1 MIKKDLNTKNQILK
15 TTGKLFSMRGY
26 FGVSM
31 QDIAD
36 ELGMTKA
43 ALYYHFDSKG
53 ALAEILLEEAVKELK
68 QELKQAVADTVLPS
82 SILFKLIKTFLDFK
96 IKHPE
101 ISLLTTLGPSSD
113 ERIPILAVVIDLR
126 QNLIKFVR
134 ELIGGID
141 FTRKL
146 TYQTIFAITTL
157 IISFTLSPFYHQ
169 RRKDSRQAAQ
179 DLSDL
184 ICQKI

>member
-1 MIKKDLNTKNQILK
+1 MTKKELNTKDQILE
-15 TTGKLFSMRGY
+15 TTGKLFSQRGY

-36 ELGMTKA
+36 ELSMTKA
-43 ALYYHFDSKG
+43 ALYYHFDSKE
-53 ALAEILLEEAVKELK
+53 ALAEILLKEAVKELK
-68 QELKQAVADTVLPS
+68 QELKQAAAAGFLPS
-82 SILFKLIKTFLDFK
+82 DVLFKLIKVFLDFK

-101 ISLLTTLGPSSD
+101 ISLLTTLGSDSD
-113 ERIPILAVVIDLR
+113 ERIPILAVVVDLR
-126 QNLIKFVR
+126 QSLIKFVR

-146 TYQTIFAITTL
+146 TYQTIFAITTS
-157 IISFTLSPFYHQ
+157 IISFALSPFYHQ

-179 DLSDL
+179 GLSDL

>member
-1 MIKKDLNTKNQILK
+1 M
-15 TTGKLFSMRGY
+15 
-26 FGVSM
+26 
-31 QDIAD
+31 
-36 ELGMTKA
+36 
-43 ALYYHFDSKG
+43 
-53 ALAEILLEEAVKELK
+53 
-68 QELKQAVADTVLPS
+68 
-82 SILFKLIKTFLDFK
+82 FKLIKTFLDFK

-146 TYQTIFAITTL
+146 TYQTIFAITTS